1 MILRVK
7 PGILKGMSENGPVL
21 PPEVYRRRRIVAVIA
36 LLAVILLLVAGVTSM
51 VGMINGKK
59 DATVASTATA
69 SGAPFQSFSAR
80 PSETASATPSA
91 SAAASATASA
101 SASATASATPSVTA
115 SAAPTASVTPTA
127 ATTPVATPTAATP
140 TAPAPAPS
148 VTTAAVAA
156 ACTANDLKVTVTP
169 AKRTF
174 AAGEQVSFH
183 VTYTNSSKT
192 PCAVGGEGA
201 NTGVDL
207 NITSGAAQVYT
218 RSLCAA
224 TAVQKAEVAAGAEGA
239 TDLAWDR
246 KINVLGCSSASTAQ
260 KGSYW
265 AAVTVNGV
273 SSAPVNFI
281 IQ

>member
-91 SAAASATASA
+91 SATASATATASA
-101 SASATASATPSVTA
+101 SASVTPSVTA
-115 SAAPTASVTPTA
+115 SAAPTASATTA
-127 ATTPVATPTAATP
+127 TPVATPTT
-140 TAPAPAPS
+140 PAPTPS
-148 VTTAAVAA
+148 VTTAAVVA

-265 AAVTVNGV
+265 ASATVNGAT
-273 SSAPVNFI
+273 SAPVNFI

>member
-1 MILRVK
+1 MNLRVK

-36 LLAVILLLVAGVTSM
+36 LLAIILLLVAGVTSM

-91 SAAASATASA
+91 SATASATASA
-101 SASATASATPSVTA
+101 SASVTPSVTA
-115 SAAPTASVTPTA
+115 SAAPAASATTATPVVTPT
-127 ATTPVATPTAATP
+127 T
-140 TAPAPAPS
+140 PAPAPS
-148 VTTAAVAA
+148 VTTAAVVA

-192 PCAVGGEGA
+192 PCAVGGEDA

-207 NITSGAAQVYT
+207 KITSGAAQVYT

-224 TAVQKAEVAAGAEGA
+224 TAVQKSEVAAGAEGA

-265 AAVTVNGV
+265 ATATVNGV
-273 SSAPVNFI
+273 TSAQVNFV

>member
-1 MILRVK
+1 MNLRVK
-7 PGILKGMSENGPVL
+7 PGILKSMSENGPVL

-36 LLAVILLLVAGVTSM
+36 LLAIILLLVAGVTSM

-59 DATVASTATA
+59 DATVASTATP

-91 SAAASATASA
+91 SATASATASA
-101 SASATASATPSVTA
+101 SASATPSVIA
-115 SAAPTASVTPTA
+115 SAAPTASVTTAAVTPA
-127 ATTPVATPTAATP
+127 ATTPAATP
-140 TAPAPAPS
+140 TAPAPTPS
-148 VTTAAVAA
+148 VTTAAAVA

-169 AKRTF
+169 AKRVF

-207 NITSGAAQVYT
+207 KITSGAAQVYT

-224 TAVQKAEVAAGAEGA
+224 TAVQKSEVAAGAEGA

>member
-36 LLAVILLLVAGVTSM
+36 LLAIILLLVAGVTSM

-91 SAAASATASA
+91 SATASATASA
-101 SASATASATPSVTA
+101 SASASVTPSVTA
-115 SAAPTASVTPTA
+115 SAVPTASATTA
-127 ATTPVATPTAATP
+127 TPVATPTT
-140 TAPAPAPS
+140 PAPTPS
-148 VTTAAVAA
+148 VTTAAVVA

-224 TAVQKAEVAAGAEGA
+224 TAVQKSEVAAGAEGA

-265 AAVTVNGV
+265 ATATVNGV
-273 SSAPVNFI
+273 TSAQVNFV

>member
-1 MILRVK
+1 MNLRVK

-36 LLAVILLLVAGVTSM
+36 LLAIILLLVAGVTSM

-91 SAAASATASA
+91 SATASATATASA
-101 SASATASATPSVTA
+101 SASVTPSVTA
-115 SAAPTASVTPTA
+115 SVAPTASATTA
-127 ATTPVATPTAATP
+127 TPVATPTT
-140 TAPAPAPS
+140 PAPTPS
-148 VTTAAVAA
+148 VTTAAVVA
-156 ACTANDLKVTVTP
+156 ACTANDLKVTITP

-224 TAVQKAEVAAGAEGA
+224 TAVQKSEVAAGAEGA

-265 AAVTVNGV
+265 ATATVNGV
-273 SSAPVNFI
+273 TSAQVNFV

>member
-1 MILRVK
+1 
-7 PGILKGMSENGPVL
+7 MSENGPVL

-91 SAAASATASA
+91 SATASATASA

-115 SAAPTASVTPTA
+115 SAAPTASVTTA
-127 ATTPVATPTAATP
+127 AATP
-140 TAPAPAPS
+140 TTPAPAPS
-148 VTTAAVAA
+148 VTTAAVVA

-224 TAVQKAEVAAGAEGA
+224 TAVQKSEVAAGAEGA

-246 KINVLGCSSASTAQ
+246 KVNVLGCSSASTAQ

-265 AAVTVNGV
+265 ASATVNGV
-273 SSAPVNFI
+273 SSAPVNFV

>member
-1 MILRVK
+1 
-7 PGILKGMSENGPVL
+7 MSENGPVL

-91 SAAASATASA
+91 SATASATATASA
-101 SASATASATPSVTA
+101 SASVTPSVTA
-115 SAAPTASVTPTA
+115 SAAPTASATTA
-127 ATTPVATPTAATP
+127 TPVATPTT
-140 TAPAPAPS
+140 PAPTPS
-148 VTTAAVAA
+148 VTTAAVVA

-192 PCAVGGEGA
+192 PCAVGGEGT

-224 TAVQKAEVAAGAEGA
+224 TAVQKSEVAAGAEGA

-273 SSAPVNFI
+273 SSAPVNFV

>member
-1 MILRVK
+1 MNLRVK
-7 PGILKGMSENGPVL
+7 PGILKSMSENGPVL

-36 LLAVILLLVAGVTSM
+36 LLAIILLLVAGVTSM

-59 DATVASTATA
+59 DATVASTATP

-91 SAAASATASA
+91 SATASATASA
-101 SASATASATPSVTA
+101 SASATPSVTA
-115 SAAPTASVTPTA
+115 SAAPTASVTTAAATPT
-127 ATTPVATPTAATP
+127 ATTPAATP
-140 TAPAPAPS
+140 TAPAPTPS
-148 VTTAAVAA
+148 VTTAAAVA

-192 PCAVGGEGA
+192 PCAVGGEDA

-207 NITSGAAQVYT
+207 KITSGAAQVYT

-224 TAVQKAEVAAGAEGA
+224 TAVQKSEVAAGAEGA

>member
-1 MILRVK
+1 
-7 PGILKGMSENGPVL
+7 MSENGPVL
-21 PPEVYRRRRIVAVIA
+21 PPEVYRRRRIVAVVA
-36 LLAVILLLVAGVTSM
+36 LLAVILLLVAGVTSI
-51 VGMINGKK
+51 VGMINNKK

-69 SGAPFQSFSAR
+69 TGAPFQSFSAR
-80 PSETASATPSA
+80 PSETASASTSASASPSASSSETATKSASPKATETKAAETKSPEAKPSETKTAQATPSATPSA
-91 SAAASATASA
+91 SAAG
-101 SASATASATPSVTA
+101 V
-115 SAAPTASVTPTA
+115 V
-127 ATTPVATPTAATP
+127 
-140 TAPAPAPS
+140 
-148 VTTAAVAA
+148 A

-224 TAVQKAEVAAGAEGA
+224 TAVQKSEVAAGAEGA
-239 TDLAWDR
+239 ADLAWDR

-265 AAVTVNGV
+265 ATATVNGV
-273 SSAPVNFI
+273 TSAQVNFV

>member
-1 MILRVK
+1 MNLRVK

-36 LLAVILLLVAGVTSM
+36 LLAIILLLVAGVTSM

-59 DATVASTATA
+59 DATVASTATP

-91 SAAASATASA
+91 SATASA
-101 SASATASATPSVTA
+101 SASASASATPSVTA
-115 SAAPTASVTPTA
+115 SAAPTASVTTAAATPA
-127 ATTPVATPTAATP
+127 ATTPAATP
-140 TAPAPAPS
+140 TAPAPTPS
-148 VTTAAVAA
+148 VTTAAAVA

-207 NITSGAAQVYT
+207 KITSGAAQVYT

-224 TAVQKAEVAAGAEGA
+224 TAVQKSEVAAGAEGA

>member
-1 MILRVK
+1 
-7 PGILKGMSENGPVL
+7 MSENGPVL
-21 PPEVYRRRRIVAVIA
+21 PPEVYRRRRIVAVVA
-36 LLAVILLLVAGVTSM
+36 LLAVILLLVAGVTSI
-51 VGMINGKK
+51 VGMINNKK

-69 SGAPFQSFSAR
+69 TGAPFQSFSAR
-80 PSETASATPSA
+80 PSETASASASASASPSVSPSETATKSASPKATETKAAETKSPEVKPSEAKTAQATPSATPSA
-91 SAAASATASA
+91 SAAG
-101 SASATASATPSVTA
+101 V
-115 SAAPTASVTPTA
+115 V
-127 ATTPVATPTAATP
+127 
-140 TAPAPAPS
+140 
-148 VTTAAVAA
+148 A

-224 TAVQKAEVAAGAEGA
+224 TAVQKSEVAAGAEGA

-265 AAVTVNGV
+265 ATATVNGV
-273 SSAPVNFI
+273 TSAQVNFV

>member
-1 MILRVK
+1 MNLRVK

-36 LLAVILLLVAGVTSM
+36 LLAIILLLVAGVTSM

-91 SAAASATASA
+91 SATASATASA
-101 SASATASATPSVTA
+101 SASASVTPSVTA
-115 SAAPTASVTPTA
+115 SAVPTASATTA
-127 ATTPVATPTAATP
+127 TPVATPTT
-140 TAPAPAPS
+140 PAPTPS
-148 VTTAAVAA
+148 VTTAAVVA

-174 AAGEQVSFH
+174 TAGEQVSFH

-224 TAVQKAEVAAGAEGA
+224 TAVQKSEVAAGAEGA

-265 AAVTVNGV
+265 ATATVNGV
-273 SSAPVNFI
+273 TSAQVNFV

>member
-1 MILRVK
+1 
-7 PGILKGMSENGPVL
+7 MSENGPVL

-59 DATVASTATA
+59 EATVASTATA

-91 SAAASATASA
+91 SATASATASA
-101 SASATASATPSVTA
+101 SASVTPSVTA
-115 SAAPTASVTPTA
+115 SAAPTASATTA
-127 ATTPVATPTAATP
+127 TPVATPTT
-140 TAPAPAPS
+140 PAPTPS
-148 VTTAAVAA
+148 VTTAAVVA

-224 TAVQKAEVAAGAEGA
+224 TAVQKSEVAAGAEGA

-246 KINVLGCSSASTAQ
+246 KINVLGCSSASAAQ

-273 SSAPVNFI
+273 SSAPVNFV

>member
-1 MILRVK
+1 
-7 PGILKGMSENGPVL
+7 MSENGPVL

-36 LLAVILLLVAGVTSM
+36 LLAIILLLVAGVTSM

-91 SAAASATASA
+91 SATASATASA
-101 SASATASATPSVTA
+101 SASVTPSVTA
-115 SAAPTASVTPTA
+115 SAVPTASATTA
-127 ATTPVATPTAATP
+127 TPVATPTT
-140 TAPAPAPS
+140 PAPTPS
-148 VTTAAVAA
+148 VTTAAVVA

-224 TAVQKAEVAAGAEGA
+224 TAVQKSEVAAGAEGA

-265 AAVTVNGV
+265 ATATVNGV
-273 SSAPVNFI
+273 TSAQVNFV

>member
-1 MILRVK
+1 
-7 PGILKGMSENGPVL
+7 MSENGPVL

-91 SAAASATASA
+91 SATASATATASA
-101 SASATASATPSVTA
+101 SASVTPSVTA
-115 SAAPTASVTPTA
+115 SAAPTASVTTA
-127 ATTPVATPTAATP
+127 TPVATPT
-140 TAPAPAPS
+140 PS
-148 VTTAAVAA
+148 VTTAAVVA

-224 TAVQKAEVAAGAEGA
+224 TAVQKSEVAAGAEGA
-239 TDLAWDR
+239 ADLAWDR

-265 AAVTVNGV
+265 ATATVNGV
-273 SSAPVNFI
+273 TSAQVNFV

>member
-1 MILRVK
+1 
-7 PGILKGMSENGPVL
+7 MSENGPVL

-91 SAAASATASA
+91 SATASATATASA
-101 SASATASATPSVTA
+101 SASVTPSVTA
-115 SAAPTASVTPTA
+115 SAAPTASATTA
-127 ATTPVATPTAATP
+127 TPVATPTA
-140 TAPAPAPS
+140 PAPTPS
-148 VTTAAVAA
+148 VTTAAVVA

-224 TAVQKAEVAAGAEGA
+224 TAVQKSEVAAGAEGA

-265 AAVTVNGV
+265 ATATVNGV
-273 SSAPVNFI
+273 TSAQVNFV

>member
-80 PSETASATPSA
+80 PSETTSATPSA
-91 SAAASATASA
+91 SATASATASA

-115 SAAPTASVTPTA
+115 SAAPTASVTTAAATPA
-127 ATTPVATPTAATP
+127 ATTPAATP
-140 TAPAPAPS
+140 TAPAPASS
-148 VTTAAVAA
+148 VTTAAVVA

-265 AAVTVNGV
+265 ATATVNGV
-273 SSAPVNFI
+273 TSAQVNFV

>member
-1 MILRVK
+1 
-7 PGILKGMSENGPVL
+7 MSENGPVL

-91 SAAASATASA
+91 SATASATASA
-101 SASATASATPSVTA
+101 SASASVTPSVTA
-115 SAAPTASVTPTA
+115 SAAPTASATTA
-127 ATTPVATPTAATP
+127 TPVATPTT
-140 TAPAPAPS
+140 PAPTPS
-148 VTTAAVAA
+148 VTTAAVVA

-201 NTGVDL
+201 NNGVDL

-224 TAVQKAEVAAGAEGA
+224 TAVQKAEVAAGAEAA

>member
-1 MILRVK
+1 
-7 PGILKGMSENGPVL
+7 MSENGPVL

-36 LLAVILLLVAGVTSM
+36 LLAVILLLVAGMTSM

-91 SAAASATASA
+91 SATASATATASA
-101 SASATASATPSVTA
+101 SASVTPSVTA
-115 SAAPTASVTPTA
+115 SAAPTASATTA
-127 ATTPVATPTAATP
+127 TPVATPTT
-140 TAPAPAPS
+140 PAPTPS
-148 VTTAAVAA
+148 VTTAAVVA

-224 TAVQKAEVAAGAEGA
+224 TAVQKSEVAAGAEGA

-265 AAVTVNGV
+265 ATATVNGV
-273 SSAPVNFI
+273 TSAQVNFV

>member
-91 SAAASATASA
+91 SATASATASA

-127 ATTPVATPTAATP
+127 ATTPAATP
-140 TAPAPAPS
+140 TAPAPTPS

>member
-7 PGILKGMSENGPVL
+7 PGILKSMSENGPVL

-59 DATVASTATA
+59 DATVASTATP

-91 SAAASATASA
+91 SATASATASA
-101 SASATASATPSVTA
+101 SASATPSVTA
-115 SAAPTASVTPTA
+115 SATPSASVTTAAATPA
-127 ATTPVATPTAATP
+127 ATTPAATP
-140 TAPAPAPS
+140 TTPAPS
-148 VTTAAVAA
+148 VTTAAVVA

-224 TAVQKAEVAAGAEGA
+224 TAVQKSEVAAGAEGA

-246 KINVLGCSSASTAQ
+246 KINVLGCSSASAAQ

-273 SSAPVNFI
+273 SSAPVNFV

>member
-91 SAAASATASA
+91 SATASATATASA
-101 SASATASATPSVTA
+101 SASVTPSVTA
-115 SAAPTASVTPTA
+115 SVAPTASATTA
-127 ATTPVATPTAATP
+127 TPVATPTT
-140 TAPAPAPS
+140 PAPTPS
-148 VTTAAVAA
+148 VTTAAVVA

-224 TAVQKAEVAAGAEGA
+224 TAVQKSEVAAGAEGA

-265 AAVTVNGV
+265 ATATVNGV
-273 SSAPVNFI
+273 TSAQVNFV

>member
-91 SAAASATASA
+91 SATASATASA

-115 SAAPTASVTPTA
+115 SAAPTASVTPTT
-127 ATTPVATPTAATP
+127 ATTPAATP
-140 TAPAPAPS
+140 TAPAPTPS
-148 VTTAAVAA
+148 VTNAAAVA

>member
-1 MILRVK
+1 MNLRVK

-36 LLAVILLLVAGVTSM
+36 LLAIILLLVAGVTSM

-59 DATVASTATA
+59 DATVASTATP

-91 SAAASATASA
+91 SATASA
-101 SASATASATPSVTA
+101 SASASASATPSVTA
-115 SAAPTASVTPTA
+115 SVAPTASVTTAAATPT
-127 ATTPVATPTAATP
+127 ATTPAATP
-140 TAPAPAPS
+140 TAPAPTPS
-148 VTTAAVAA
+148 VTTAAAVA

-169 AKRTF
+169 AKRVF

-207 NITSGAAQVYT
+207 KITSGAAQVYT

-224 TAVQKAEVAAGAEGA
+224 TAVQKSEVAAGAEGA

>member
-91 SAAASATASA
+91 SATASATASA

-115 SAAPTASVTPTA
+115 SAAPTASVTTAAATPA
-127 ATTPVATPTAATP
+127 ATTPAATP
-140 TAPAPAPS
+140 TTPAPAPS
-148 VTTAAVAA
+148 VTTAAVVA

-273 SSAPVNFI
+273 TSAPVNFI

>member
-1 MILRVK
+1 MNLRVK

-36 LLAVILLLVAGVTSM
+36 LLAIILLLVAGVTSM

-59 DATVASTATA
+59 DATVASTATP

-91 SAAASATASA
+91 SATASA
-101 SASATASATPSVTA
+101 SASASATPSVTA
-115 SAAPTASVTPTA
+115 SATPSASVTTAAATPA
-127 ATTPVATPTAATP
+127 ATTPAVTP
-140 TAPAPAPS
+140 TAPAPTPS
-148 VTTAAVAA
+148 VTTAAAVA

-169 AKRTF
+169 AKRVF

-207 NITSGAAQVYT
+207 KITSGAAQVYT

-224 TAVQKAEVAAGAEGA
+224 TAVQKSEVAAGAEGA

>member
-1 MILRVK
+1 
-7 PGILKGMSENGPVL
+7 MSENGPVL

-91 SAAASATASA
+91 SATASATASA

-115 SAAPTASVTPTA
+115 SAAPTASVTTA
-127 ATTPVATPTAATP
+127 VATPVATTPAATP
-140 TAPAPAPS
+140 TTPAPAPS

-224 TAVQKAEVAAGAEGA
+224 TAVQKAEVAAGAEGT

-273 SSAPVNFI
+273 TSAPVNFI

>member
-1 MILRVK
+1 MNLRVK

-36 LLAVILLLVAGVTSM
+36 LLAIILLLVAGVTSM

-91 SAAASATASA
+91 SATASATASA
-101 SASATASATPSVTA
+101 SASVTPSVTA
-115 SAAPTASVTPTA
+115 SAAPTASATTATPVVTPT
-127 ATTPVATPTAATP
+127 T
-140 TAPAPAPS
+140 PAPAPS
-148 VTTAAVAA
+148 VTTAAVVA

-192 PCAVGGEGA
+192 PCAVGGEGT

-224 TAVQKAEVAAGAEGA
+224 TAVQKSEVAAGAEGA

-265 AAVTVNGV
+265 ATATVNGV
-273 SSAPVNFI
+273 TSAQVNFV

>member
-91 SAAASATASA
+91 SATASATASA

-127 ATTPVATPTAATP
+127 TTPAATP
-140 TAPAPAPS
+140 TTPAPAPS
-148 VTTAAVAA
+148 VTTAAAVA

-224 TAVQKAEVAAGAEGA
+224 TAVQKAEVAAGAEGT

-273 SSAPVNFI
+273 TSAPVNFI

>member
-36 LLAVILLLVAGVTSM
+36 LLAIILLLVAGVTSM

-91 SAAASATASA
+91 SATASATASA

-127 ATTPVATPTAATP
+127 ATTPAATP

>member
-1 MILRVK
+1 MNLRVK

-80 PSETASATPSA
+80 PTETASATPSA
-91 SAAASATASA
+91 SATASATASA

-127 ATTPVATPTAATP
+127 ATTPAATP
-140 TAPAPAPS
+140 TAPAPTPS

-224 TAVQKAEVAAGAEGA
+224 TAVQKAEVAAGAEAA

-265 AAVTVNGV
+265 ATATVNGV
-273 SSAPVNFI
+273 SSAQVNFV

>member
-1 MILRVK
+1 
-7 PGILKGMSENGPVL
+7 MSENGPVL

-91 SAAASATASA
+91 SATASATASA
-101 SASATASATPSVTA
+101 SASASVTPSVTA
-115 SAAPTASVTPTA
+115 SAAPTASATTA
-127 ATTPVATPTAATP
+127 TPVATPTT
-140 TAPAPAPS
+140 PAPTPS
-148 VTTAAVAA
+148 VTTAAVVA

-183 VTYTNSSKT
+183 VIYTNSSKT

-207 NITSGAAQVYT
+207 KITSGAAQVYT

-224 TAVQKAEVAAGAEGA
+224 TAVQKSEVAAGAEGA
-239 TDLAWDR
+239 ADLAWDR

-265 AAVTVNGV
+265 ATATVNGV
-273 SSAPVNFI
+273 TSAQVNFV

>member
-1 MILRVK
+1 
-7 PGILKGMSENGPVL
+7 MSENGPVL

-91 SAAASATASA
+91 SATASATASA

-115 SAAPTASVTPTA
+115 SAAPTP
-127 ATTPVATPTAATP
+127 AATP
-140 TAPAPAPS
+140 TAPAPTPS
-148 VTTAAVAA
+148 VTNAAVVA

-224 TAVQKAEVAAGAEGA
+224 TAVQKAEVAAGAEAA

-265 AAVTVNGV
+265 ATATVNGV
-273 SSAPVNFI
+273 SSAQVNFV

>member
-1 MILRVK
+1 MNLRVK

-59 DATVASTATA
+59 DATVASTATP

-80 PSETASATPSA
+80 PSETASATPS
-91 SAAASATASA
+91 ASATASA

-115 SAAPTASVTPTA
+115 SAAPTASVTTAAATPA
-127 ATTPVATPTAATP
+127 ATTPAATP
-140 TAPAPAPS
+140 TAPAPTPS
-148 VTTAAVAA
+148 VTTAAAVA

-169 AKRTF
+169 AKRVF

-192 PCAVGGEGA
+192 PCAVGGEGT

-224 TAVQKAEVAAGAEGA
+224 TAVQKSEVAAGAEGA

-273 SSAPVNFI
+273 SSAPVNFV

>member
-1 MILRVK
+1 MNLRVK

-36 LLAVILLLVAGVTSM
+36 LLAIILLLVAGVTSM

-59 DATVASTATA
+59 DATVASTATP

-91 SAAASATASA
+91 SATASATATASA
-101 SASATASATPSVTA
+101 SASVTPSVTA
-115 SAAPTASVTPTA
+115 SVAPTASATTA
-127 ATTPVATPTAATP
+127 TPVATPTT
-140 TAPAPAPS
+140 PAPTPS
-148 VTTAAVAA
+148 VTTAAVVA

-224 TAVQKAEVAAGAEGA
+224 TAVQKSEVAAGAEGA

-265 AAVTVNGV
+265 ATATVNGV
-273 SSAPVNFI
+273 TSAQVNFV

>member
-36 LLAVILLLVAGVTSM
+36 LLAIILLLVAGVTSM

-59 DATVASTATA
+59 DATVASTATP

-91 SAAASATASA
+91 SATASA
-101 SASATASATPSVTA
+101 SASASASATPSVTA
-115 SAAPTASVTPTA
+115 SVAPTASVTTAAVTPT
-127 ATTPVATPTAATP
+127 ATTPAATP
-140 TAPAPAPS
+140 TAPAPTPS
-148 VTTAAVAA
+148 VTTAAAVA

-224 TAVQKAEVAAGAEGA
+224 TAVQKSEVAAGAEGA

>member
-1 MILRVK
+1 MNLRVK
-7 PGILKGMSENGPVL
+7 PGILKSMSENGPVL

-36 LLAVILLLVAGVTSM
+36 LLAIILLLVAGVTSM

-59 DATVASTATA
+59 DATVASTATP

-91 SAAASATASA
+91 SATASATAS
-101 SASATASATPSVTA
+101 ASATPSVTA
-115 SAAPTASVTPTA
+115 SATPSASMTTPAPT
-127 ATTPVATPTAATP
+127 
-140 TAPAPAPS
+140 PS
-148 VTTAAVAA
+148 VTTAAAVA

-169 AKRTF
+169 AKRVF

-201 NTGVDL
+201 NAGVDL
-207 NITSGAAQVYT
+207 KITSGAAQVYT

-224 TAVQKAEVAAGAEGA
+224 TAVQKSEVAAGAEGA

-265 AAVTVNGV
+265 ATATVNGV
-273 SSAPVNFI
+273 TSTQVNFV

>member
-1 MILRVK
+1 
-7 PGILKGMSENGPVL
+7 MSENGPVL

-91 SAAASATASA
+91 SATASATASA

-115 SAAPTASVTPTA
+115 SAAPTASVTTAAATPA
-127 ATTPVATPTAATP
+127 ATTPVATP

-224 TAVQKAEVAAGAEGA
+224 TAVQKAEVAAGAEAA
-239 TDLAWDR
+239 TDLAWNR

-265 AAVTVNGV
+265 ATATVNGV
-273 SSAPVNFI
+273 SSAPVNFV

>member
-1 MILRVK
+1 MNLRVK
-7 PGILKGMSENGPVL
+7 PGILKSMSENGPVL

-36 LLAVILLLVAGVTSM
+36 LLAIILLLVAGVTSM

-91 SAAASATASA
+91 SATASATASA

-127 ATTPVATPTAATP
+127 ATTPAATP
-140 TAPAPAPS
+140 TAPAPTPS

-224 TAVQKAEVAAGAEGA
+224 TAVQKAEVAAGAEAA

-265 AAVTVNGV
+265 ATATVNGV
-273 SSAPVNFI
+273 SSAQVNFV